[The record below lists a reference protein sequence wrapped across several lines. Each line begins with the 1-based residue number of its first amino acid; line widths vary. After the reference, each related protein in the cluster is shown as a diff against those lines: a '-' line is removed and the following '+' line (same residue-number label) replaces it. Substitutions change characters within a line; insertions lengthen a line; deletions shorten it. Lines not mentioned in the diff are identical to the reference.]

1 MTLIRRNEFES
12 LYKKESDSNVKERLF
27 LVMKVEGDGIVP
39 AHVAKDLHRS
49 RTWASD
55 WLARYHKEGTDGLKD
70 RPKSGRPS
78 ELSSEITLK
87 IKRMLKES
95 KQGWTTKQ
103 INDLIVRES
112 GIQYHYH
119 HIYRLLHQW
128 GFKQKVP
135 KKVHIN
141 TASKKEK
148 EEFKKERR
156 KY

>member
-1 MTLIRRNEFES
+1 MV
-12 LYKKESDSNVKERLF
+12 D
-27 LVMKVEGDGIVP
+27 
-39 AHVAKDLHRS
+39 
-49 RTWASD
+49 
-55 WLARYHKEGTDGLKD
+55 
-70 RPKSGRPS
+70 PS

-95 KQGWTTKQ
+95 KQRWTTKQ
-103 INDLIVRES
+103 VNYLNVRES

-119 HIYRLLHQW
+119 HIYRLLHKW

-156 KY
+156 KF

>member
-1 MTLIRRNEFES
+1 MTLTRRNEFES

-55 WLARYHKEGTDGLKD
+55 WLARYYKEGTDGLKD

-103 INDLIVRES
+103 VNDLIVRES

-119 HIYRLLHQW
+119 HIYRLLHQ
-128 GFKQKVP
+128 
-135 KKVHIN
+135 
-141 TASKKEK
+141 
-148 EEFKKERR
+148 
-156 KY
+156 